1 MATGVAGIAVQI
13 DDQGVPHRKAN
24 TAASF
29 LSPYGIP
36 PALSFLSP
44 ASFFFFFFFFTGTV
58 LSTYQHSI
66 VSPKLQNKTSLNT
79 SLLSHFFSSF
89 QNKIPQESYFCLLS
103 NSAPLIL
110 SSVLCCDLA
119 PTSTETASVWS
130 PMTSCQI
137 K

>member
-13 DDQGVPHRKAN
+13 DDQGGPHRKAN

-36 PALSFLSP
+36 PALSFLNP
-44 ASFFFFFFFFTGTV
+44 ASFFFFFFFTGTV

-103 NSAPLIL
+103 NSSPLIL

-119 PTSTETASVWS
+119 PTSTEIASVWS
-130 PMTSCQI
+130 PVTSCQI